1 MAITANEGEGLTE
14 DVVRAGPDQVGR
26 VSSLHQQDEE
36 ASMKDDKSAAEDV
49 IANAEPPVIAPDQFN
64 PRYEAKRKEI
74 WAYYSYG
81 VANNGLGLFNFA
93 PTAFQNLLYI
103 AAGEDEM
110 LMFAGQMRSIEEIVL
125 LCNGISCA
133 INVVLFLAIGSLADF
148 GNWRP
153 FILMF
158 WTVVAFGISMAWLG
172 VHEASKW
179 EAATGLYIVGLIVYQ
194 MCLSFWT
201 AAFPG
206 LARNTPEMRETA
218 AKYSSGEIDRETYD
232 HEDMM
237 QRNRISNI
245 SFTVQ
250 SAVEIIIL
258 AIIVGIMFGVRVN
271 DGQEQNNRGLS
282 ILIAFAG
289 GIWVLVAIPWF
300 IFERRRPGQS
310 LPPNTNVFT
319 AGLLQL
325 WTAATGTQAAS
336 SSTGSPGLIQKATS
350 ALINTDGVVPIVAG
364 AVQTVVA
371 GGDPKQAVGTIAG
384 SVTGTNGAT
393 SGLTGAASG
402 LTGAASGLT
411 GGSNPVTS
419 TANQVQNAASGLT
432 GGSNPLSSVTNQ
444 VQNAA
449 SGSNPVTSAANQV
462 QNAASGLTGG
472 SNPLS
477 SVTNQVQNAASGSNP
492 VTSAA
497 NQVQQAA
504 GSSNPV
510 TSVTNQVQQAAG
522 GSNPVTSATNQVQNA
537 ASGSNPVTSAANQ
550 VQNAASGS
558 NPVTS
563 AANQVQNAASGS
575 NPVTSTTNQV
585 TSGASGLGV

>member
-1 MAITANEGEGLTE
+1 MVITTNQEEGETGIIK
-14 DVVRAGPDQVGR
+14 AGPDQVQR
-26 VSSLHQQDEE
+26 VSLQHEDEE
-36 ASMKDDKSAAEDV
+36 AMGTSIKDDKSVTDEV
-49 IANAEPPVIAPDQFN
+49 IANGEPPVIAPDQFN

-110 LMFAGQMRSIEEIVL
+110 LLFAGQMRSIEEIVL

-179 EAATGLYIVGLIVYQ
+179 EAATGLYIIGLIVYQ

-206 LARNTPEMRETA
+206 LARNTSEMREAA

-250 SAVEIIIL
+250 SAVEILIL
-258 AIIVGIMFGVRVN
+258 AVIVGIMFGVRVN

-300 IFERRRPGQS
+300 IFEKRRPGQP

-325 WTAATGTQAAS
+325 WTAGREIIQLKQSLLYLFGYFLLSDSLNTTVTVIGTLQNTIVAYNTLTLTYVLLVGIAAQLVGIYGYWAIQKHFQLSTKTMFTAVMVGIIILDGWGFIGIFTQKFGFHHLWEIWVYQAYYGLFVCPWYAYS
-336 SSTGSPGLIQKATS
+336 QTMISEVTPRGREFLFFSLFGCFGKVSAFIGPIVSSAIIHRTPNNSSTPFYFLFSL
-350 ALINTDGVVPIVAG
+350 
-364 AVQTVVA
+364 
-371 GGDPKQAVGTIAG
+371 TIA
-384 SVTGTNGAT
+384 
-393 SGLTGAASG
+393 
-402 LTGAASGLT
+402 
-411 GGSNPVTS
+411 
-419 TANQVQNAASGLT
+419 
-432 GGSNPLSSVTNQ
+432 
-444 VQNAA
+444 
-449 SGSNPVTSAANQV
+449 SAV
-462 QNAASGLTGG
+462 MLIFFLDLKKSRKE
-472 SNPLS
+472 
-477 SVTNQVQNAASGSNP
+477 
-492 VTSAA
+492 
-497 NQVQQAA
+497 QALFLA
-504 GSSNPV
+504 KQGEKLIHRS
-510 TSVTNQVQQAAG
+510 
-522 GSNPVTSATNQVQNA
+522 
-537 ASGSNPVTSAANQ
+537 
-550 VQNAASGS
+550 
-558 NPVTS
+558 
-563 AANQVQNAASGS
+563 
-575 NPVTSTTNQV
+575 
-585 TSGASGLGV
+585 L

>member
-325 WTAATGTQAAS
+325 WTAGREIIQLKQSLLYLFGYFLLSDSLNTTVTVIGTLQNTIVSYNTLTLTYVLLVGIAAQLVGIYGYWAIQKHFQLSTKTMFTAVMVGIILLDGWGFIGIFTQKFGFHHLWEIWVYQAYYGLFVCPWYAYS
-336 SSTGSPGLIQKATS
+336 QTMISEVTPRGREFLFFSLFGCFGKVSAFIGPIVSSAIIHRTPNNSSTPFYFLFSL
-350 ALINTDGVVPIVAG
+350 
-364 AVQTVVA
+364 
-371 GGDPKQAVGTIAG
+371 TIA
-384 SVTGTNGAT
+384 
-393 SGLTGAASG
+393 
-402 LTGAASGLT
+402 
-411 GGSNPVTS
+411 
-419 TANQVQNAASGLT
+419 
-432 GGSNPLSSVTNQ
+432 
-444 VQNAA
+444 
-449 SGSNPVTSAANQV
+449 SAV
-462 QNAASGLTGG
+462 MLIFFLDLKKSRKE
-472 SNPLS
+472 
-477 SVTNQVQNAASGSNP
+477 
-492 VTSAA
+492 
-497 NQVQQAA
+497 QALFLA
-504 GSSNPV
+504 KQGEKLLHRS
-510 TSVTNQVQQAAG
+510 
-522 GSNPVTSATNQVQNA
+522 
-537 ASGSNPVTSAANQ
+537 
-550 VQNAASGS
+550 
-558 NPVTS
+558 
-563 AANQVQNAASGS
+563 
-575 NPVTSTTNQV
+575 
-585 TSGASGLGV
+585 L